1 MADHMMLK
9 MDRSIIENERR
20 RKIWDLNQQI
30 EKVES
35 NVVELE

>member
-1 MADHMMLK
+1 MMLK

-35 NVVELE
+35 NLVELE